1 MGNVVVSFVCAE
13 PALVLHGIK
22 KHVAK
27 GIDRLYML
35 YDKKDDIWGKLS
47 RENLKTIEE
56 AVGKLI
62 EIVKI
67 GVNPRNYDELFEVM
81 YDVVSREVAQGSR
94 VYIDIT
100 SLTRI
105 GVVVSVVIA
114 TLFGAS
120 IYTVIPEYYFDP
132 DRIRLEG
139 AKESY
144 IEALRRRGGVDV
156 LEIPIPT
163 QPVRQLS
170 EEEKRVLVSI
180 YRMGGTISSLR
191 QLLQA
196 LGREATNKER
206 ADISYRLKVLERKGC
221 IEKKRDKVLTVSLT
235 RFGAALARVLSKEE
249 SSEV

>member
-13 PALVLHGIK
+13 PALVLYGIR
-22 KHVAK
+22 KHVSR
-27 GIDRLYML
+27 GIDRLYVL
-35 YDKKDDIWGKLS
+35 YDRKDDIWGKLS

-62 EIVKI
+62 EIVKV
-67 GVNPRNYDELFEVM
+67 GVNPRDYDELFETM
-81 YDVVSREVAQGSR
+81 YNIVSREVARGSR

-132 DRIRLEG
+132 DKIRLEG
-139 AKESY
+139 AEEAY
-144 IEALRRRGGVDV
+144 VEALRRRRGVDV

-170 EEEKRVLVSI
+170 DEEKRVLVSI
-180 YRMGGTISSLR
+180 YRMGGKVSSLR
-191 QLLQA
+191 ELLHA
-196 LGREATNKER
+196 LGREPTNKER
-206 ADISYRLKVLERKGC
+206 ADISYRLKVLEKKGC
-221 IEKKRDKVLTVSLT
+221 VEKRRDRVLTVCLT
-235 RFGAALARVLSKEE
+235 RFGAALARVLSREE
-249 SSEV
+249 GE